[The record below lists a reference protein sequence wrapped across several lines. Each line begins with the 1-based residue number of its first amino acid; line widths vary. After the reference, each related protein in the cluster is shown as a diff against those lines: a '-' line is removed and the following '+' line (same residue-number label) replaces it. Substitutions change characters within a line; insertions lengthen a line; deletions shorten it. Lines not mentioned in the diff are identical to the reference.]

1 MTGVDPPRKR
11 DDPDAEYAELCECEG
26 RGEERVRVAGEMG
39 EEQEDAGP
47 AASRVLSSGDE
58 PKARFYST
66 LTAVDAKGGWAEYV
80 LIGGWEMLDGPVGEC
95 ELECC
100 SSKVV
105 HILDSRTWRWRAAA
119 ATGDGP
125 PGVVHHAAWVDGG
138 RVAVLGGC
146 DEAGGEAAERRVYW
160 LDPATMVWSSAVAA
174 TVPGDAG
181 TPQRV
186 LPRASHTCVGDGRGG
201 AYLFGG
207 NDGGVAFGN
216 LWHYDA
222 GTKAFAHVTPAPGP
236 APEPRQYHAACLAR
250 GRLYL
255 FGGAPDN
262 KTTRESDIVYG
273 DLWCFDPPTSRWT
286 LESPP
291 APPPTTGAPA
301 AGRGAPAG
309 AAAAVCA
316 GPRPRGSLSMH
327 FADPFVYVLGGFDG
341 TRDFGDLHRF
351 DVDLRAWSVVETP
364 SWLRPRW
371 GHCVAPMPR
380 GLGGFLAFGGYSYE
394 ESLVFNDLLRV
405 ATEPPSLKY
414 LAAKFVVARGRSW
427 RAKKARD
434 TQQAPQTP
442 GGHER
447 SKVCAAAAVAV
458 AGGSAGAAAGVAEA
472 AVGLLLSRKRSLS
485 DRSRVSSK
493 SGAAS
498 VTQRK
503 RSGSAAQCMLSSF
516 QVG

>member
-1 MTGVDPPRKR
+1 MG
-11 DDPDAEYAELCECEG
+11 PDEDK
-26 RGEERVRVAGEMG
+26 
-39 EEQEDAGP
+39 DAGFG
-47 AASRVLSSGDE
+47 ASRVASYGDE

-66 LTAVDAKGGWAEYV
+66 LTAVDAKGGWTEYV
-80 LIGGWEMLDGPVGEC
+80 LIGGWEMLDGAGEC

-100 SSKVV
+100 SSSVV
-105 HILDSRTWRWRAAA
+105 HVLDSRTWRWRAAA
-119 ATGDGP
+119 TTGDGP
-125 PGVVHHAAWVDGG
+125 PGVVHHAAWMDGG

-146 DEAGGEAAERRVYW
+146 DEAGAETAERRMYW
-160 LDPATMVWSSAVAA
+160 LDPATMVWSSAAA
-174 TVPGDAG
+174 VTVQGEAAAL
-181 TPQRV
+181 QRV

-222 GTKAFAHVTPAPGP
+222 GAKAFSHVTPAPGP

-291 APPPTTGAPA
+291 APA
-301 AGRGAPAG
+301 AGKG
-309 AAAAVCA
+309 AACA
-316 GPRPRGSLSMH
+316 GPPRPRGSLSMH
-327 FADPFVYVLGGFDG
+327 FAEPFVYVLGGFDG
-341 TRDFGDLHRF
+341 TRDFGDLRRF

-364 SWLRPRW
+364 SWLHPRW
-371 GHCVAPMPR
+371 GHCVAPLPP
-380 GLGGFLAFGGYSYE
+380 GHGGFLSFGGYSYE
-394 ESLVFNDLLRV
+394 ESVVFDDLVRV
-405 ATEPPSLKY
+405 AAEPPTLKY
-414 LAAKFVVARGRSW
+414 LAAKFVVARGRDW
-427 RAKKARD
+427 RAKKARN
-434 TQQAPQTP
+434 TQQRALPQTS
-442 GGHER
+442 GGCEG
-447 SKVCAAAAVAV
+447 KGCAVAAAAAAAVV
-458 AGGSAGAAAGVAEA
+458 GGAAEATAERVAEA
-472 AVGLLLSRKRSLS
+472 AGGLLLSRKRSLS
-485 DRSRVSSK
+485 DRSRVSSE

-498 VTQRK
+498 VTPQRK
-503 RSGSAAQCMLSSF
+503 RSGSAAQCTLSSF